1 MLRWLARWWSGR
13 RRTASAQTVGR
24 RSRRSRASRFR
35 PQLETLEERTVPST
49 SIPLN
54 PLTWAHFGP
63 APIQAFGQPTN
74 PLAGRVNAVAAHP
87 TNPNIYYL
95 ATDGGG
101 IWKTTNGG
109 TTWTWITN
117 QPNLPSQV
125 IGAIAVAPTNPNVI
139 YAGTGRADFSVDSR
153 YGQGLYVSTDGGNTW
168 FVTDG
173 DSDPDGPAGTDT
185 NLRDGPFF
193 RRVITAIAVDP
204 TNASTVYV
212 ALTEVGMT
220 HQRTTA
226 TDDTRS
232 GIYKSTDGGR
242 TWTNITWDKIVDLSS
257 STVSAV
263 NLYFSDVL
271 VRPDNPN
278 VVFAAVGDPRGSDLN
293 GLWKSSDGGN
303 SWTRV
308 LSFPSGKFEPRVGVI
323 DLAISQSNPN
333 IMAAVITD
341 AGSRP
346 DGALYRVLRTTN
358 GGTTWTLATNLPASP
373 PINHRHVRIAIHPF
387 NPNIMYLAGDSGPNS
402 LLLSPN
408 GGSLWQDISSAGT
421 NPPHPGH
428 NFLAFDANSRLLVGN
443 NGGIWRF
450 DGTAWS
456 NLNATLSITNVNKVG
471 VSFFNQD
478 ILFAGTAYNGLI
490 RFDDGVGW
498 TTPMITNLTSP
509 NYADAGE
516 IIVDPL
522 NPSVV
527 YAIHLESSP
536 NPLYFRIMASTD
548 GGFTFQPLNLS
559 ATLAYGRYSLLDVSF
574 DQRPYYPFFVIDP
587 SFEVLFSNAATPVSR
602 ALLVLT
608 NIHGGNPN
616 AVGVP
621 FSSPPPT
628 PWPAPI
634 TAFATYEVADSP
646 SQPPER
652 GWAALA
658 NRTVYTTV
666 GPVVSV
672 SAWTSVTPFPGFQ
685 GRWSDIAISGSDP
698 VDQGTA
704 YIVADAFRDEG
715 LPNGQVY
722 VTTDAG
728 GTWIP
733 IGQGLPD
740 TPIQSIVVEG
750 RRPGFLDDILYVA
763 TDQGVYRG
771 FFEPTTAQW
780 IWTRFWDNLPDL
792 LVTDL
797 DFNPYQNQLFA
808 STWGKGVYGVLINQN
823 LPPAVAPLPPQTVS
837 EDPPLPLVFS
847 SGTGNQIVVADPD
860 AEASPL
866 RVTLTVSNGTL
877 TLASNAGLTF
887 LAGDGNADATMTF
900 EGTLTAINNALNGL
914 EYMPNP
920 DFSGTETLIITV
932 NDLGHNGPGGPQTT
946 TATITINVTP
956 VNDAPA
962 LDASGNPF
970 LDDIR
975 EDDVANSGTLISDLL
990 ARTAGVTD
998 VDGPGAGIALIN
1010 VDTTNG
1016 TWEYSLDDGDTWSP
1030 VIGVS
1035 FTNAL
1040 LLPSTARLRFIP
1052 LPDFN
1057 GSMPNAI
1064 TFHAWDQSSGTAG
1077 STVDLTGLLGGSN
1090 AFSVNSETASLTV
1103 LPVNDAPT
1111 VLSVTTNW
1119 TNPLT
1124 EDSFPPYPEITLTNL
1139 QPGGGSDEAGQLLS
1153 VSASLLNGTSI
1164 TGTFQYSTDGG
1175 VTFTATPPTGLSAG
1189 ASVIVRFIPNPD
1201 VNGSDTII
1209 VVIQDNGGTANGGL
1223 DTSSV
1228 TRTIV
1233 IDPVNDPPV
1242 LVNNGPASVNEGGS
1256 ITITNTLLL
1265 TTDVDHAP
1273 NQLTYTLTL
1282 RPVNGTLLK
1291 NGNPIPLGG
1300 TFTQQDI
1307 ADGLIVYEHDGS
1319 ETTSDLFQFTVQDAA
1334 GASPPGGPFTFN
1346 ITVNPVN
1353 DPPVVGAIIPNPVNL
1368 VEDSFA
1374 VPVQVL
1380 ITGIDPV
1387 EPGQIILSVN
1397 ANTSNASI
1405 TGPVSVTYPYLG
1417 DPTQA
1422 LIEFVPPAN
1431 AFGSANL
1438 LVTIQD
1444 NGGGSDT
1451 TTIVIPVN
1459 ISPVNDPPTLV
1470 NNNPLTVN
1478 EGGTGIITSTLL
1490 LATDVD
1496 NPVGQIIYELATLPS
1511 NGRVLLNGTPLNV
1524 GDTFT
1529 QADINASRVRY
1540 QHNGSETL
1548 TDNFTFNL
1556 RDANGASGGSFTFS
1570 ININPINDPPSVDL
1584 NGGAPGVDFT
1594 ATFNQPGPG
1603 SVFIVNTT
1611 GLTVADP
1618 DNTTLAFARIVLT
1631 NRPDGSNE
1639 NLIVTLPS
1647 GSPLT
1652 VTPYNPTT
1660 GELLI
1665 TGPGTLADYQAALRT
1680 LQYRNNKT
1688 FPNLTTRIITVEVND
1703 GTVTGPAATAR
1714 VVFSG
1719 AALPVVDLNGAA
1731 PGRDNTVN
1739 LSNTSVLI
1747 APAGTVQDTDSPV
1760 LRRMVV
1766 RLMNRPNALAE
1777 SLTFTSSGGI
1787 VGFYNPA
1794 TGVLE
1799 LSGPATLAAFQTVLR
1814 SVRYVNTAAIPD
1826 PTPRT
1831 IQVFANDGYNNG
1843 PVATVTVNFGPILV
1857 RPISGGGQSLIVVGT
1872 NGDDQIFVSP
1882 AGATS
1887 FRVARN
1893 GSILGTFSRS
1903 TYQRVVLFGLNG
1915 NDRLEVERTLPLNAI
1930 LVGGSG
1936 NDVLLGGAG
1945 NDIILGGA
1953 GNDQL
1958 YGRIGRDIL
1967 IGGAGADILYGHDPG
1982 SGAVGDDQDILI
1994 GDSTIYDN
2002 DLSQLVQIQSVWVGP
2017 TSYSSR
2023 ISLIK
2028 GGMSSPPL
2036 TTAQLLADSAADQLF
2051 GGWGQDWFLRL
2062 ATNDQLPDRV
2072 SNEQIN

>member
-1 MLRWLARWWSGR
+1 MLRWLAHWWFGR

-24 RSRRSRASRFR
+24 RSRRSRSSRFR

-54 PLTWAHFGP
+54 PLTWSHFGP

-95 ATDGGG
+95 AADGGG
-101 IWKTTNGG
+101 VWKTTNGG

-117 QPNLPSQV
+117 QPHLPSQV

-185 NLRDGPFF
+185 DLRDGPFF
-193 RRVITAIAVDP
+193 RRVITAIAIDP
-204 TNASTVYV
+204 TNANTVYV
-212 ALTEVGMT
+212 AVTEVGMT
-220 HQRTTA
+220 HRRITA

-257 STVSAV
+257 SAVSAV
-263 NLYFSDVL
+263 DLYFSDLL

-293 GLWKSSDGGN
+293 GLWRSSDGGN

-308 LSFPSGKFEPRVGVI
+308 LSFPAGKLEPRVGVI

-341 AGSRP
+341 VAANP
-346 DGALYRVLRTTN
+346 NGALYRVVRTTD
-358 GGTTWTLATNLPASP
+358 GGATWTLATNLPASP
-373 PINHRHVRIAIHPF
+373 PINHRHARIAIHPF
-387 NPNIMYLAGDSGPNS
+387 NPNIMYLAGDSGADS

-408 GGSLWQDISSAGT
+408 GGSVWLDISSAGT

-428 NFLAFDANSRLLVGN
+428 NFLAFDANSRLLACN

-450 DGTAWS
+450 DASAWT
-456 NLNATLSITNVNKVG
+456 NLNASLSITNVNNVG
-471 VSFFNQD
+471 VNFFNQD

-498 TTPMITNLTSP
+498 TTPTVLGLTVPPNETDVGEVIVDGIDPNFVYAVHLTASP
-509 NYADAGE
+509 NS
-516 IIVDPL
+516 
-522 NPSVV
+522 PSFVI
-527 YAIHLESSP
+527 Y
-536 NPLYFRIMASTD
+536 RSTD
-548 GGFTFQPLNLS
+548 GGITFNQEVIRANVGNYALRLLGPGV
-559 ATLAYGRYSLLDVSF
+559 ATR
-574 DQRPYYPFFVIDP
+574 QYYPPLAADP
-587 SFEVLFSNAATPVSR
+587 SLDLIYEGRSQIVIHQNIRGASLNSTAIPVLLPGGQVATGIAAYQN
-602 ALLVLT
+602 VLT
-608 NIHGGNPN
+608 PGGLPERLW
-616 AVGVP
+616 VV
-621 FSSPPPT
+621 
-628 PWPAPI
+628 
-634 TAFATYEVADSP
+634 AFAPNDPGGPARVFTRTAILDS
-646 SQPPER
+646 
-652 GWAALA
+652 L
-658 NRTVYTTV
+658 
-666 GPVVSV
+666 VS
-672 SAWTSVTPFPGFQ
+672 WTDVTPFPSFQ
-685 GRWSDIAISGSDP
+685 GRWSDIAVSGSDP
-698 VDQGTA
+698 MDQGTA

-715 LPNGQVY
+715 LPAGQVY
-722 VTTDAG
+722 VTNDAG
-728 GTWIP
+728 LTWIP

-740 TPIQSIVVEG
+740 TPIQSIFVEA
-750 RRPGFLDDILYVA
+750 RRPGYLDDILYVA

-771 FFEPTTAQW
+771 FYEPTTAQW
-780 IWTRFWDNLPDL
+780 VWTRFWDNLPDL

-797 DFNPYQNQLFA
+797 DFNPYYNQLFA
-808 STWGKGVYGVLINQN
+808 STWGKGIYGILINQN
-823 LPPAVAPLPPQTVS
+823 LPPAVIPLPPQSVS

-847 SGTGNQIVVADPD
+847 QATGNQIVVADPD
-860 AEASPL
+860 AETSPV
-866 RVTLTVSNGTL
+866 RVTLSVSNGTL

-887 LAGDGNADATMTF
+887 LVGDGNADATMTF
-900 EGTLTAINNALNGL
+900 EGTLAAINNALNGL
-914 EYMPNP
+914 EYLPNT

-956 VNDAPA
+956 VNDAPV

-975 EDDVANSGTLISDLL
+975 EDDIANPGTLISDIL

-1016 TWEYSLDDGDTWSP
+1016 TWEYSLDGGVSWNP

-1057 GSMPNAI
+1057 STIPNAI

-1090 AFSVNSETASLTV
+1090 AFSLNSETASLTV

-1111 VLSVTTNW
+1111 VLNITTNW

-1139 QPGGGSDEAGQLLS
+1139 QPGGGSDESGQLLS
-1153 VSASLLNGTSI
+1153 VSANLLNGTSV

-1175 VTFTATPPTGLSAG
+1175 LTFTATPPTGLAAG
-1189 ASVIVRFIPNPD
+1189 ANVIVRFIPDLD

-1223 DTSSV
+1223 DTLSV
-1228 TRTIV
+1228 SQAIV

-1242 LVNNGPASVNEGGS
+1242 LVNNGPASVNEGAT

-1273 NQLTYTLTL
+1273 SQLTYTLTL
-1282 RPVNGTLLK
+1282 RPTNGTLLK
-1291 NGNPIPLGG
+1291 NGTPLALGD
-1300 TFTQQDI
+1300 TFTQADI
-1307 ADGLIVYEHDGS
+1307 DNGLIVYEHDGS
-1319 ETTSDLFQFTVQDAA
+1319 ETVSDVFQFTVQDAA

-1353 DPPVVGAIIPNPVNL
+1353 DPPVTGGIIPSPVNL

-1387 EPGQIILSVN
+1387 EAGQIILSVN
-1397 ANTSNASI
+1397 ANTTDATV

-1417 DPTQA
+1417 DPTRA
-1422 LIEFVPPAN
+1422 LIEFIPPAN
-1431 AFGSANL
+1431 AFGSASL
-1438 LVTIQD
+1438 IVTIQD
-1444 NGGGSDT
+1444 NGGAPDT
-1451 TTIVIPVN
+1451 STVVISVD

-1478 EGGTGIITSTLL
+1478 EGATGIITSTLL
-1490 LATDVD
+1490 SASDVD
-1496 NPVGQIIYELATLPS
+1496 NPVAQIIYELATLPS

-1529 QADINASRVRY
+1529 QADIGASRVRY
-1540 QHNGSETL
+1540 QHDGSETL
-1548 TDNFTFNL
+1548 TDSFTLNL

-1570 ININPINDPPSVDL
+1570 VNINPVNDPPSVDL
-1584 NGGAPGVDFT
+1584 NGGDSGVDFT

-1618 DNTTLAFARIVLT
+1618 DNSTLAFARIVLT

-1639 NLIVTLPS
+1639 DLTVTLPP

-1652 VTPYNPTT
+1652 VTPYNPST

-1665 TGPGTLADYQAALRT
+1665 TGPGTLADYRAVLRT

-1688 FPNLTTRIITVEVND
+1688 FPNLSTRIITVEVND

-1719 AALPVVDLNGAA
+1719 ASLPVVDLNG
-1731 PGRDNTVN
+1731 PGNGRNNAVT
-1739 LSNTSVLI
+1739 LTSSSVLI
-1747 APAGTVQDTDSPV
+1747 ARAGTVQDSDSPV
-1760 LRRMVV
+1760 LRRMVL
-1766 RLMNRPNALAE
+1766 RLMNRPNGLAE

-1826 PTPRT
+1826 PTART
-1831 IQVFANDGYNNG
+1831 IQVFANDGYNNST
-1843 PVATVTVNFGPILV
+1843 VARVTVNFGPILV
-1857 RPISGGGQSLIVVGT
+1857 RPISGGGRSLIVVGT

-1882 AGATS
+1882 VGTTS

-1893 GSILGTFSRS
+1893 GRILGTFSRS

-1915 NDRLEVERTLPLNAI
+1915 NDRLEVERTLALNAI

-1945 NDIILGGA
+1945 NDILVGNG

-1958 YGRIGRDIL
+1958 YGRIGRDVL
-1967 IGGAGADILYGHDPG
+1967 IGGAGVDILYGHDPG
-1982 SGAVGDDQDILI
+1982 TGPVGDDQDILI

-2002 DLSQLVQIQSVWVGP
+2002 DLSQLVQIQNVWLGP

-2028 GGMSSPPL
+2028 GGISSPPL
-2036 TTAQLLADSAADQLF
+2036 TVAQLLADNAADQLF

-2062 ATNDQLPDRV
+2062 ASNDQLPDRV
-2072 SNEQIN
+2072 GNEQIN

>member
-101 IWKTTNGG
+101 VWKTTNGG

-456 NLNATLSITNVNKVG
+456 NLNATLSITNVNNVG

-498 TTPMITNLTSP
+498 TTPAVAGLTVPPNQTDVGEVIVDGIDPNFVYVVHLTNSP
-509 NYADAGE
+509 N
-516 IIVDPL
+516 I
-522 NPSVV
+522 
-527 YAIHLESSP
+527 P
-536 NPLYFRIMASTD
+536 NFQIYRSTD
-548 GGFTFQPLNLS
+548 GGLTFDVFILANFPGNYMLPLLAPTGS
-559 ATLAYGRYSLLDVSF
+559 ARS
-574 DQRPYYPFFVIDP
+574 YYPPLLLEPAFERLYSGATNVAQFTNIRTASPGSTVVGITFATGEVITAIAAYQSAGTGGDP
-587 SFEVLFSNAATPVSR
+587 ERLWIATYFPTIPSNAAGVYSR
-602 ALLVLT
+602 T
-608 NIHGGNPN
+608 N
-616 AVGVP
+616 VG
-621 FSSPPPT
+621 
-628 PWPAPI
+628 A
-634 TAFATYEVADSP
+634 
-646 SQPPER
+646 
-652 GWAALA
+652 G
-658 NRTVYTTV
+658 
-666 GPVVSV
+666 
-672 SAWTSVTPFPGFQ
+672 AWTNVTPFPGFQ

-740 TPIQSIVVEG
+740 TPIQSIVVEA

-771 FFEPTTAQW
+771 FYEPTTAQW

-797 DFNPYQNQLFA
+797 DFNPYYNQLFA
-808 STWGKGVYGVLINQN
+808 STWGKGVYGILINQN

-956 VNDAPA
+956 VNDAPV

-975 EDDVANSGTLISDLL
+975 EDDGANPGTRISDLL

-1016 TWEYSLDDGDTWSP
+1016 TWEYSLDGGVTWSP

-1040 LLPSTARLRFIP
+1040 PLPSTARLRFIP

-1124 EDSFPPYPEITLTNL
+1124 EDSFPPYPQITLTNL

-1175 VTFTATPPTGLSAG
+1175 VTFTATPPTGLAAG

-1209 VVIQDNGGTANGGL
+1209 VVIQDNGGTANGGM

-1256 ITITNTLLL
+1256 ITIANTLLL

-1307 ADGLIVYEHDGS
+1307 TDGLIVYEHDGS

-1353 DPPVVGAIIPNPVNL
+1353 DPPVVGAIFPNPVNL

-1387 EPGQIILSVN
+1387 ELGQIILSVN
-1397 ANTSNASI
+1397 ANTSNASV

-1451 TTIVIPVN
+1451 STIVIPVN

-1511 NGRVLLNGTPLNV
+1511 NGLVLLNGTPLNV

-1548 TDNFTFNL
+1548 TDSFTFNL

-1611 GLTVADP
+1611 GLTV
-1618 DNTTLAFARIVLT
+1618 
-1631 NRPDGSNE
+1631 S
-1639 NLIVTLPS
+1639 
-1647 GSPLT
+1647 
-1652 VTPYNPTT
+1652 
-1660 GELLI
+1660 
-1665 TGPGTLADYQAALRT
+1665 
-1680 LQYRNNKT
+1680 
-1688 FPNLTTRIITVEVND
+1688 
-1703 GTVTGPAATAR
+1703 
-1714 VVFSG
+1714 
-1719 AALPVVDLNGAA
+1719 
-1731 PGRDNTVN
+1731 
-1739 LSNTSVLI
+1739 
-1747 APAGTVQDTDSPV
+1747 
-1760 LRRMVV
+1760 
-1766 RLMNRPNALAE
+1766 
-1777 SLTFTSSGGI
+1777 
-1787 VGFYNPA
+1787 
-1794 TGVLE
+1794 
-1799 LSGPATLAAFQTVLR
+1799 
-1814 SVRYVNTAAIPD
+1814 
-1826 PTPRT
+1826 
-1831 IQVFANDGYNNG
+1831 
-1843 PVATVTVNFGPILV
+1843 
-1857 RPISGGGQSLIVVGT
+1857 
-1872 NGDDQIFVSP
+1872 
-1882 AGATS
+1882 
-1887 FRVARN
+1887 
-1893 GSILGTFSRS
+1893 
-1903 TYQRVVLFGLNG
+1903 
-1915 NDRLEVERTLPLNAI
+1915 
-1930 LVGGSG
+1930 
-1936 NDVLLGGAG
+1936 
-1945 NDIILGGA
+1945 
-1953 GNDQL
+1953 
-1958 YGRIGRDIL
+1958 
-1967 IGGAGADILYGHDPG
+1967 
-1982 SGAVGDDQDILI
+1982 
-1994 GDSTIYDN
+1994 
-2002 DLSQLVQIQSVWVGP
+2002 
-2017 TSYSSR
+2017 
-2023 ISLIK
+2023 
-2028 GGMSSPPL
+2028 
-2036 TTAQLLADSAADQLF
+2036 
-2051 GGWGQDWFLRL
+2051 
-2062 ATNDQLPDRV
+2062 
-2072 SNEQIN
+2072 